1 MAGFL
6 NLHSSEYAAKYV
18 ANRNAAM
25 GVADYNAPKKNGEDP
40 FASTL
45 VTIFPQL
52 FMGFTEKI
60 AEKSDGKGGASE
72 TSDDSELKTLK
83 RQFKQVLNKIGAK
96 DETQINESVADAQN
110 KSQTKI
116 NTAQAEVDSF
126 NNGTDKYST
135 QIATLQS
142 QLVTGEDLT
151 DEQKANND
159 KINKKIESLNKDR
172 TKAQEKAQKNL
183 EQTVKTETANI
194 QEIKANAEEA
204 YKIFEKIS
212 GLVDVDNKDN
222 NYVREKNEVLHDL
235 NNQRTVFLTSTNPT
249 DKKAAAQ
256 KIKQIAEENPNDINI
271 QTTYK
276 LLKNRIETCLK

>member
-6 NLHSSEYAAKYV
+6 NLHNSEYASKGV
-18 ANRNAAM
+18 AEYNAA
-25 GVADYNAPKKNGEDP
+25 NGNSRQSFIGYTIATNFP
-40 FASTL
+40 SVFMTL
-45 VTIFPQL
+45 TS
-52 FMGFTEKI
+52 KI
-60 AEKSDGKGGASE
+60 ADKKDGKGGASE
-72 TSDDSELKTLK
+72 TSDDSELKALNK
-83 RQFKQVLNKIGAK
+83 QFKQILKKIGAN
-96 DETQINESVADAQN
+96 DETQINEAVAEAQN

-135 QIATLQS
+135 QIATLQG

-159 KINKKIESLNKDR
+159 KINNKIESLNKER

-183 EQTVKTETANI
+183 EKVVETETANI
-194 QEIKANAEEA
+194 QEVKANAEEA
-204 YKIFEKIS
+204 YKIFEQIS
-212 GLVDVDNKDN
+212 NLADVDHEDN

-235 NNQRTVFLTSTNPT
+235 NNQRTAFLTSTNPA

-256 KIKQIAEENPNDINI
+256 KIKQMAEENPNDTNI

-276 LLKNRIETCLK
+276 LLKDKIEACLK

>member
-6 NLHSSEYAAKYV
+6 NLHNSEYAAKDV
-18 ANRNAAM
+18 AKYNAAN
-25 GVADYNAPKKNGEDP
+25 GNSRQSVAGYAIATNAP
-40 FASTL
+40 S
-45 VTIFPQL
+45 IFMSL
-52 FMGFTEKI
+52 TSKI

-72 TSDDSELKTLK
+72 VSEDSELKTLK

-142 QLVTGEDLT
+142 QLVTGEDLP
-151 DEQKANND
+151 DAQKANND
-159 KINKKIESLNKDR
+159 KINNKIESLNKER

-194 QEIKANAEEA
+194 QEVKANAEEA

-212 GLVDVDNKDN
+212 GFVDVDNEDN

-235 NNQRTVFLTSTNPT
+235 NNQRTVFLTSTNPN
-249 DKKAAAQ
+249 DKKTAAQ
-256 KIKQIAEENPNDINI
+256 QIKKMAEENPNDINI
-271 QTTYK
+271 QTPYK

>member
-6 NLHSSEYAAKYV
+6 NLHNSEYAAKDV
-18 ANRNAAM
+18 AKYNAAN
-25 GVADYNAPKKNGEDP
+25 GNSRQSFVGYLISTNAP
-40 FASTL
+40 S
-45 VTIFPQL
+45 IFMSL
-52 FMGFTEKI
+52 TSKI

-72 TSDDSELKTLK
+72 VSEDSELKTLK

-116 NTAQAEVDSF
+116 NIAQAEVDSF

-142 QLVTGEDLT
+142 QLVTGEDLP
-151 DEQKANND
+151 DAQKANND
-159 KINKKIESLNKDR
+159 KINNKIESLNKER

-194 QEIKANAEEA
+194 QEVKANAEEA

-212 GLVDVDNKDN
+212 GFVDVDNEDN

-256 KIKQIAEENPNDINI
+256 KIKQMADENPNDINI

-276 LLKNRIETCLK
+276 LLKSKIDNCLK

>member
-6 NLHSSEYAAKYV
+6 NLHNSEYAAKDV
-18 ANRNAAM
+18 AKYNAAN
-25 GVADYNAPKKNGEDP
+25 GNSRQSFAGYAISAIATNAP
-40 FASTL
+40 S
-45 VTIFPQL
+45 IFMSL
-52 FMGFTEKI
+52 TSKI

-96 DETQINESVADAQN
+96 DETQINESAADAQN

-142 QLVTGEDLT
+142 QLITGEDLA
-151 DEQKANND
+151 DDQKANND
-159 KINKKIESLNKDR
+159 KINKKIESLNKER

-194 QEIKANAEEA
+194 QEVKANAEEA

-212 GLVDVDNKDN
+212 GFVDVDNEDN

-235 NNQRTVFLTSTNPT
+235 NNQRTVFLTSTNPI

-256 KIKQIAEENPNDINI
+256 KIKQMAEENPNDINI

-276 LLKNRIETCLK
+276 LLKSKIDNCLK

>member
-6 NLHSSEYAAKYV
+6 NLHNSEYAAKDV
-18 ANRNAAM
+18 AKYNAAN
-25 GVADYNAPKKNGEDP
+25 GNSRQSFVGYAIATNA
-40 FASTL
+40 SS
-45 VTIFPQL
+45 IFMSL
-52 FMGFTEKI
+52 TSKI

-72 TSDDSELKTLK
+72 VSDDRELKTLK

-142 QLVTGEDLT
+142 QLVTGEDLP
-151 DEQKANND
+151 DAQKANND

-194 QEIKANAEEA
+194 QEVKANAEEA

-212 GLVDVDNKDN
+212 GFVDVDNEDN

-256 KIKQIAEENPNDINI
+256 KIKQMADENPNDINI

-276 LLKNRIETCLK
+276 LLKSKIDNCLK

>member
-6 NLHSSEYAAKYV
+6 NLHNSEYAAKDV
-18 ANRNAAM
+18 AKYNAAK
-25 GVADYNAPKKNGEDP
+25 GNSRQSVAGYLLSTNAP
-40 FASTL
+40 S
-45 VTIFPQL
+45 IFMSL
-52 FMGFTEKI
+52 TSKI

-72 TSDDSELKTLK
+72 VSEDSELKTLK

-142 QLVTGEDLT
+142 QLVTGADLT

-194 QEIKANAEEA
+194 QEVKANAEEA

-212 GLVDVDNKDN
+212 GFVDVDNEDN

-256 KIKQIAEENPNDINI
+256 KIKQMADENPNDINI

>member
-6 NLHSSEYAAKYV
+6 NLHNSEYAAT
-18 ANRNAAM
+18 
-25 GVADYNAPKKNGEDP
+25 GVADYNAKKGNSRQSVVGYAIATN
-40 FASTL
+40 ASS
-45 VTIFPQL
+45 IFMSL
-52 FMGFTEKI
+52 TSKI
-60 AEKSDGKGGASE
+60 ADKTDGKGGASE

-151 DEQKANND
+151 DEQKANNV
-159 KINKKIESLNKDR
+159 KINKKIESLNKER

-183 EQTVKTETANI
+183 EKVVETETANI
-194 QEIKANAEEA
+194 QEVKANAEEA

-212 GLVDVDNKDN
+212 GLVDVDNEDN

-256 KIKQIAEENPNDINI
+256 QIKKMAEENPNDINI

>member
-6 NLHSSEYAAKYV
+6 NLHNSEYAAKDV
-18 ANRNAAM
+18 AKYNAAK
-25 GVADYNAPKKNGEDP
+25 GNSRQSFVGYAIATNA
-40 FASTL
+40 SS
-45 VTIFPQL
+45 IFMSL
-52 FMGFTEKI
+52 TSKI

-142 QLVTGEDLT
+142 QLVIGEDLT

-172 TKAQEKAQKNL
+172 TKAQDKAQKNL

-194 QEIKANAEEA
+194 QEVKANAEEA

-212 GLVDVDNKDN
+212 GFVDVDNEDN

-256 KIKQIAEENPNDINI
+256 KIKQMAEENPNDINI

-276 LLKNRIETCLK
+276 LLKSKIDNCLK

>member
-6 NLHSSEYAAKYV
+6 NLHNSEYAAKDV
-18 ANRNAAM
+18 AKYNAAK
-25 GVADYNAPKKNGEDP
+25 GNSRQSFVGYAIATNA
-40 FASTL
+40 SS
-45 VTIFPQL
+45 IFMSL
-52 FMGFTEKI
+52 TSKI

-72 TSDDSELKTLK
+72 VSDDRELKTLK

-142 QLVTGEDLT
+142 QLVTGADLT

-159 KINKKIESLNKDR
+159 KINQKIESLNKER

-194 QEIKANAEEA
+194 QEVKANAEEA

-212 GLVDVDNKDN
+212 GFVDVDNEDN

-235 NNQRTVFLTSTNPT
+235 NNQRTAFLTSTNPT

-256 KIKQIAEENPNDINI
+256 KIKQMAEENPNDINI

-276 LLKNRIETCLK
+276 LLKSKIDNCLQ

>member
-6 NLHSSEYAAKYV
+6 NLHNSEYAAKDV
-18 ANRNAAM
+18 AKYNAAN
-25 GVADYNAPKKNGEDP
+25 GNSRQSFVGYAIATNAP
-40 FASTL
+40 S
-45 VTIFPQL
+45 IFMSL
-52 FMGFTEKI
+52 TSKI

-72 TSDDSELKTLK
+72 VSEDSELKTLK

-142 QLVTGEDLT
+142 QLVTGEDLP
-151 DEQKANND
+151 DAQKANND
-159 KINKKIESLNKDR
+159 KINNKIESLNKER

-194 QEIKANAEEA
+194 QEVKANAEEA

-212 GLVDVDNKDN
+212 GFVDVDNEDN
-222 NYVREKNEVLHDL
+222 NYVREKNEALHDL
-235 NNQRTVFLTSTNPT
+235 NNQRTVFLTSTNPN
-249 DKKAAAQ
+249 DKKTAAQ
-256 KIKQIAEENPNDINI
+256 KIKKMAEENPNDINI

>member
-6 NLHSSEYAAKYV
+6 NLHNSEYAAKDV
-18 ANRNAAM
+18 AKYNAAK
-25 GVADYNAPKKNGEDP
+25 GNSRQSFVGYAIATNA
-40 FASTL
+40 SS
-45 VTIFPQL
+45 IFMSL
-52 FMGFTEKI
+52 TSKI

-72 TSDDSELKTLK
+72 VSDDSELKTLK

-96 DETQINESVADAQN
+96 DETHINESVADAQN
-110 KSQTKI
+110 KSQIKI

-142 QLVTGEDLT
+142 QLVTGADLT

-194 QEIKANAEEA
+194 QEVKANAEEA

-212 GLVDVDNKDN
+212 GFVDVDNEDN

-235 NNQRTVFLTSTNPT
+235 NNQRTVFLTSTNPI
-249 DKKAAAQ
+249 DKKATAQ
-256 KIKQIAEENPNDINI
+256 KIKQMAEENPNDINI

-276 LLKNRIETCLK
+276 LLKSKIDNCLK

>member
-6 NLHSSEYAAKYV
+6 NLHNSEYAAKDV
-18 ANRNAAM
+18 AKYNAAK
-25 GVADYNAPKKNGEDP
+25 GNSRQSFVGYAIATNA
-40 FASTL
+40 SS
-45 VTIFPQL
+45 IFMSL
-52 FMGFTEKI
+52 TSKI

-72 TSDDSELKTLK
+72 VSDDSELKTLK

-116 NTAQAEVDSF
+116 NIAQAEVDSF

-142 QLVTGEDLT
+142 QLVTGADLT

-159 KINKKIESLNKDR
+159 KINQKIESLNKER

-194 QEIKANAEEA
+194 QEVKANAEEA

-212 GLVDVDNKDN
+212 GFVDVDNEDN

-235 NNQRTVFLTSTNPT
+235 NNQRTAFLTSTNPN

-256 KIKQIAEENPNDINI
+256 KIKQMADENPNDINI

-276 LLKNRIETCLK
+276 LLKSKIDNCLK

>member
-6 NLHSSEYAAKYV
+6 NLHNSEYAAT
-18 ANRNAAM
+18 
-25 GVADYNAPKKNGEDP
+25 GVADYNAKKGNSRQSVAGYLL
-40 FASTL
+40 STN
-45 VTIFPQL
+45 VPSIFMSP
-52 FMGFTEKI
+52 TSKI

-212 GLVDVDNKDN
+212 GFVDVDNEDN

-235 NNQRTVFLTSTNPT
+235 NNQRTVFLTSTNPA
-249 DKKAAAQ
+249 DKKTAAQ
-256 KIKQIAEENPNDINI
+256 KIKKMAEENPNDINI

-276 LLKNRIETCLK
+276 LLKSKIDNCLK

>member
-6 NLHSSEYAAKYV
+6 NLHSSEYAAKDV
-18 ANRNAAM
+18 AKRNAAM

-40 FASTL
+40 ASTL

-142 QLVTGEDLT
+142 QLVTGADLP
-151 DEQKANND
+151 DAQKANND
-159 KINKKIESLNKDR
+159 KINNKIESLNKER

-194 QEIKANAEEA
+194 QEVKANAEEA

-212 GLVDVDNKDN
+212 GFVDVDNEDN

-256 KIKQIAEENPNDINI
+256 KIKQMADENPNDINI

-276 LLKNRIETCLK
+276 LLKSKIDNCLK

>member
-6 NLHSSEYAAKYV
+6 NLHNSEYAAKDV
-18 ANRNAAM
+18 AKYNAAN
-25 GVADYNAPKKNGEDP
+25 GNSRQSFVGYLISTNAP
-40 FASTL
+40 S
-45 VTIFPQL
+45 IFMSL
-52 FMGFTEKI
+52 TSKI
-60 AEKSDGKGGASE
+60 ADKTDGKGGASE
-72 TSDDSELKTLK
+72 VSEDSELKTLK

-142 QLVTGEDLT
+142 QLITGEDLA
-151 DEQKANND
+151 DDQKANND
-159 KINKKIESLNKDR
+159 KINKKIESLNKER
-172 TKAQEKAQKNL
+172 TEAQEKAQKNL
-183 EQTVKTETANI
+183 EHTVKTETANT
-194 QEIKANAEEA
+194 QEVKANAEEA

-212 GLVDVDNKDN
+212 GFVDVDNEDN

-235 NNQRTVFLTSTNPT
+235 NNQRTVFLTSTNPN

-256 KIKQIAEENPNDINI
+256 EIKKMAEENPNDINI

-276 LLKNRIETCLK
+276 LLKSKIDNCLK

>member
-6 NLHSSEYAAKYV
+6 NLHNSEYAAKDV
-18 ANRNAAM
+18 AKYNAAN
-25 GVADYNAPKKNGEDP
+25 GNSRQSFVGYLISTNAP
-40 FASTL
+40 S
-45 VTIFPQL
+45 IFMSL
-52 FMGFTEKI
+52 TSKI

-126 NNGTDKYST
+126 NNGSDKYST

-142 QLVTGEDLT
+142 QLVTGADLT
-151 DEQKANND
+151 DEQKANNV

-194 QEIKANAEEA
+194 QEVKANAEEA

-212 GLVDVDNKDN
+212 GFVDVDNEDN

-235 NNQRTVFLTSTNPT
+235 NNQRTVFLTSTNPN

-256 KIKQIAEENPNDINI
+256 KIKQMADENPNDINI

-276 LLKNRIETCLK
+276 LLKSKIDNCLK

>member
-6 NLHSSEYAAKYV
+6 NLHNSEYAAKDV
-18 ANRNAAM
+18 AKYNAAN
-25 GVADYNAPKKNGEDP
+25 GNSRQSVAGYAIATNAP
-40 FASTL
+40 S
-45 VTIFPQL
+45 IFMSL
-52 FMGFTEKI
+52 TSKI

-72 TSDDSELKTLK
+72 VSEDSELKTLK

-116 NTAQAEVDSF
+116 NIAQAEVDAF

-142 QLVTGEDLT
+142 QLVTGEDLP
-151 DEQKANND
+151 DAQKANND
-159 KINKKIESLNKDR
+159 KINNKIESLNKER

-194 QEIKANAEEA
+194 QEVKANAEEA

-212 GLVDVDNKDN
+212 GFVDVDNEDN

-235 NNQRTVFLTSTNPT
+235 NNQRTVFLTSTNPN
-249 DKKAAAQ
+249 DKKTAAQ
-256 KIKQIAEENPNDINI
+256 QIKKMAEENPNDINI

>member
-6 NLHSSEYAAKYV
+6 NLHNSEYAAKDV
-18 ANRNAAM
+18 AKYNAAN
-25 GVADYNAPKKNGEDP
+25 GNSRQSVVGYLISTNAP
-40 FASTL
+40 S
-45 VTIFPQL
+45 IFMSL
-52 FMGFTEKI
+52 TSKI
-60 AEKSDGKGGASE
+60 ADKTDGKGGASE

-142 QLVTGEDLT
+142 QLITGEDLA

-159 KINKKIESLNKDR
+159 KINKKIESLNKER

-194 QEIKANAEEA
+194 QEVKANAEEA

-212 GLVDVDNKDN
+212 GFVDVDNEDN

-256 KIKQIAEENPNDINI
+256 EIKKMAEENPNDINI

>member
-6 NLHSSEYAAKYV
+6 NLHNSEYAAKDV
-18 ANRNAAM
+18 AKYNAAN
-25 GVADYNAPKKNGEDP
+25 GNSRQSVAGYAIATNAP
-40 FASTL
+40 S
-45 VTIFPQL
+45 IFMSL
-52 FMGFTEKI
+52 TSKI

-72 TSDDSELKTLK
+72 VSEDSELKTLK

-142 QLVTGEDLT
+142 QLVTGEDLP
-151 DEQKANND
+151 DAQKANND
-159 KINKKIESLNKDR
+159 KINNKIESLNKER

-194 QEIKANAEEA
+194 QEVKANAEEA

-212 GLVDVDNKDN
+212 GFVDVDNEDN

-235 NNQRTVFLTSTNPT
+235 NNQRTVFLTSTNPN
-249 DKKAAAQ
+249 DKKTAAQ
-256 KIKQIAEENPNDINI
+256 QIKKMAEENPNDINI

>member
-6 NLHSSEYAAKYV
+6 NIHSSEYAAKDV
-18 ANRNAAM
+18 AKRNAQI
-25 GVADYNAPKKNGEDP
+25 GNGRHT
-40 FASTL
+40 FLGYTL
-45 VTIFPQL
+45 ATNLPSL
-52 FMGFTEKI
+52 FMGLTEKI

-256 KIKQIAEENPNDINI
+256 KIKQIAEENSNDINI

-276 LLKNRIETCLK
+276 LLKSKIDNCLK